1 MNTGIK
7 IALGFAGGL
16 LAGAG
21 IGGLYFK
28 QLYQKRADEEIRSV
42 KAVYTFRKPE
52 EHVSEGAAPEKKA
65 AKAVKPAPPAGPV
78 DYTRYAA
85 PPVTPAAK
93 PEDAPNTHYIIPPA
107 DFSMEDDYESASLIL
122 YRDGVLSDSDDRA
135 LKESEIEDLVGLSS
149 LNHFGEYEED
159 SVFVRNDRLK
169 MDFEII
175 RDPRTYQDAI
185 AQDRPYR
192 KEDE

>member
-1 MNTGIK
+1 
-7 IALGFAGGL
+7 
-16 LAGAG
+16 
-21 IGGLYFK
+21 
-28 QLYQKRADEEIRSV
+28 
-42 KAVYTFRKPE
+42 
-52 EHVSEGAAPEKKA
+52 
-65 AKAVKPAPPAGPV
+65 
-78 DYTRYAA
+78 
-85 PPVTPAAK
+85 
-93 PEDAPNTHYIIPPA
+93 
-107 DFSMEDDYESASLIL
+107 MEDDYESVSLIL
-122 YRDGVLSDSDDRA
+122 YGDGVLSDSDDRA

-175 RDPRTYQDAI
+175 RDPRTYQEAI